1 MKTLVLI
8 FGLFSLSLVGCSKKE
23 PVKEYRAI
31 QIQGDTLYL
40 TAMNDARFSLSGE
53 VKDSI
58 IAQLSLTGAVKDSVI
73 AVLTYLEMLDDE
85 HTWFD
90 IEINK
95 MPTEIF
101 EIHMPEGF
109 ERDATVKEEPNTFI
123 DSGDYF
129 YTIYGSKSEKE
140 KKRFIANQTAEFNA
154 EGIKL
159 KYIINDDVIIEIN
172 EKKTE
177 LSVWYRKSLKKR

>member
-40 TAMNDARFSLSGE
+40 TAMNNARLSGSGE

-58 IAQLSLTGAVKDSVI
+58 IVQLSLTGEVKDSVI

-101 EIHMPEGF
+101 EIPMPEGF
-109 ERDATVKEEPNTFI
+109 ERDTTIKKVPDRFVE
-123 DSGDYF
+123 SGEYI
-129 YTIYGSKSEKE
+129 YTILGSKSENE
-140 KKRFIANQTAEFNA
+140 KKRFIANQTAQFNA
-154 EGIKL
+154 EGLKL
-159 KYIINDDVIIEIN
+159 KYILNFDVIIKIN

-177 LSVWYRKSLKKR
+177 LTVWHPWRRKE

>member
-40 TAMNDARFSLSGE
+40 TAMSDARLLGSGE

-73 AVLTYLEMLDDE
+73 AVLTYLEMLDAE

-95 MPTEIF
+95 MPTEFFDIP
-101 EIHMPEGF
+101 MPEGF
-109 ERDATVKEEPNTFI
+109 EPDTTVIEEPDIFV

-129 YTIYGSKSEKE
+129 YTIYGSKSENE
-140 KKRFIANQTAEFNA
+140 KKRFIANQTAQFNA
-154 EGIKL
+154 DGLKL
-159 KYIINDDVIIEIN
+159 KHILNFDVIIDIN

-177 LSVWYRKSLKKR
+177 LSVWHPRRRK